1 MRSPKSGA
9 PFCWK
14 IILLLFM
21 FFLSLLVPV
30 PSNLTCPQWYSWV
43 RLVSPYTEELISRPF
58 VGENRFR
65 LVRQT
70 RIGPENAIGCIVF
83 PLSLTFV
90 FVSNSLVCSRGS
102 RGTLIWICSK
112 TANMDLSPVQFC
124 ISFVFHV
131 SCLIS
136 AIILKTIN
144 DGDNVVVVAKI

>member
-1 MRSPKSGA
+1 M
-9 PFCWK
+9 
-14 IILLLFM
+14 
-21 FFLSLLVPV
+21 
-30 PSNLTCPQWYSWV
+30 YSWV

-58 VGENRFR
+58 VDENRFR

-83 PLSLTFV
+83 PISLTFV

-102 RGTLIWICSK
+102 RGALKWICSK
-112 TANMDLSPVQFC
+112 TATMDLSPVQIG
-124 ISFVFHV
+124 ISFAFHV

-144 DGDNVVVVAKI
+144 AMMVTMLSLLRKSNLPKLVFTGENCGGKEVMYRNISVLH